1 MPTFPTHLSTCSLRL
16 DSPLLPLQVE
26 ALSDMPPRADEELDP
41 VSLHNTGL
49 MRMETEPA
57 SGFRKLN
64 FLISN
69 PPFPPGEE
77 GPHPARP
84 AV

>member
-1 MPTFPTHLSTCSLRL
+1 
-16 DSPLLPLQVE
+16 
-26 ALSDMPPRADEELDP
+26 MPPRADEELDP

-49 MRMETEPA
+49 MRMEAEPA

-69 PPFPPGEE
+69 PPFPPGEQVDVFTNPTPPLPHSNMLIFLLLHAPVV
-77 GPHPARP
+77 GPPDMT
-84 AV
+84 